1 MPSSSAGSDHTQNR
15 ELCRPSLTS
24 QALSELALES
34 YRLVRLS
41 LSWVTRPPSSR
52 ELFFFFFCATREA
65 LVRFSLSLKIH
76 FRNAPASTSLYSNSH
91 TMEPQLH
98 SHLVRISFSISSNH
112 TPTITSLRLLTSDA
126 TTGQVQHRVTF
137 SPGSLSVTG
146 NEPCA
151 ALVPTSFLP

>member
-1 MPSSSAGSDHTQNR
+1 MHQFSPQLSH
-15 ELCRPSLTS
+15 S
-24 QALSELALES
+24 QRGFS
-34 YRLVRLS
+34 
-41 LSWVTRPPSSR
+41 
-52 ELFFFFFCATREA
+52 FFFFCATREA
-65 LVRFSLSLKIH
+65 LVSFSLSLKIH
-76 FRNAPASTSLYSNSH
+76 FRNAPVSTSLYSNSH

-151 ALVPTSFLP
+151 LVPTSFLP